1 MSITHALL
9 RRDELQAVAH
19 RDHVEI
25 RDGVA
30 SFDPDNATR
39 LSRAVKPELVI
50 LVLAPAAQMP
60 FDLSAQLVHR

>member
-1 MSITHALL
+1 MRGYLAAPTGPIIVRVDRHVPVSLAHALL

-30 SFDPDNATR
+30 SFDPDHAT
-39 LSRAVKPELVI
+39 
-50 LVLAPAAQMP
+50 
-60 FDLSAQLVHR
+60 